1 MERTT
6 TYTQASTGT
15 SPGIQ
20 EMISTWIVQ
29 FKTGYEI
36 KDGELERIRERIAEE
51 LAGLAAEHMADM
63 SVMQSHFVPGPLAA
77 EIAQRTGTVD
87 RR

>member
-1 MERTT
+1 
-6 TYTQASTGT
+6 
-15 SPGIQ
+15 
-20 EMISTWIVQ
+20 MISTWIVQ

-63 SVMQSHFVPGPLAA
+63 SVMQSHFIPGPLAVEA
-77 EIAQRTGTVD
+77 EKAQHPMHFINVQPGEYPDVH
-87 RR
+87 